1 MKICKKSQG
10 ILQSHLGKLI
20 PLTQKD
26 IERRVQGKN
35 KIIKQN
41 PSSL

>member
-1 MKICKKSQG
+1 MQKTQG

-26 IERRVQGKN
+26 IERRLQGK
-35 KIIKQN
+35 IK
-41 PSSL
+41 S